1 LPKCGGFWT
10 EQIVQRMKS
19 FSALPT
25 DRLLTLRNADFYD
38 PQAWH
43 LKRFAAAS

>member
-1 LPKCGGFWT
+1 
-10 EQIVQRMKS
+10 MKS

-25 DRLLTLRNADFYD
+25 DRLLTLRNADFND